1 MASIVTPKANPK
13 HRWIQW
19 TDADKSRKT
28 LRLGIATNKI
38 AIEHQRKVEGIIAS
52 RLAGLPIEPE
62 VAKFIGG
69 LSEELRKRYESCGLV
84 APTAERTKRTT
95 LGDYLESYVQSR
107 NIDAKLSSQVAF
119 NHTRKRLEEYFTPN
133 RDLATITA
141 SDAREFRKWLSETN
155 KRDKKTD
162 AKGLS
167 LNTLK
172 RRMGYCKQVF
182 SQAVRDGLIPMDP
195 FAGLPSSVKSNK
207 ERQAYVDLD
216 TFAKVL
222 EKAPN
227 ARWRALL
234 VLARLGAFRIPSE
247 AQG

>member
-119 NHTRKRLEEYFTPN
+119 NHTRKRLEEYFKPN
-133 RDLATITA
+133 RDIATITA
-141 SDAREFRKWLSETN
+141 SDARAFRKWLSETN
-155 KRDKKTD
+155 KRIRTNP
-162 AKGLS
+162 KGFPATHS
-167 LNTLK
+167 RGEWAIANK
-172 RRMGYCKQVF
+172 SSRKPFG
-182 SQAVRDGLIPMDP
+182 MD
-195 FAGLPSSVKSNK
+195 
-207 ERQAYVDLD
+207 
-216 TFAKVL
+216 
-222 EKAPN
+222 
-227 ARWRALL
+227 
-234 VLARLGAFRIPSE
+234 
-247 AQG
+247 